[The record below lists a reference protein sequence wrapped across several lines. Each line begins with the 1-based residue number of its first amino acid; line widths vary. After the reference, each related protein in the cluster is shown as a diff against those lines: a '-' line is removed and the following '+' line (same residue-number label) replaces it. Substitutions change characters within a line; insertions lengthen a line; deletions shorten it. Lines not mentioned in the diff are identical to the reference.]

1 MDFLLLLFVFVCFI
15 IGYDLEI
22 ALSLRKYFGL
32 LHNAETVKF
41 YVNFQSHVKYIL
53 HSDMVMSLCG
63 GGGGS
68 GKFKGRGRK
77 LMNCRQA

>member
-41 YVNFQSHVKYIL
+41 YVNFQSRVKYIL

-63 GGGGS
+63 GGGV
-68 GKFKGRGRK
+68 RK
-77 LMNCRQA
+77 IQR